1 MTIRLISALA
11 VLGAL
16 VLAGCTAPVGGPWPR
31 EGVVSPGSA
40 NPPVQVVQ
48 ADALRLTIESER
60 RLYVVGE
67 PVYLTLRLTNTTAR
81 PQRLFGSLDPS
92 DGAVDIIVTG
102 PDGRGRD
109 FGPLGEGDNAAGI
122 FVDLAPGETIGD
134 IVPVFFGG
142 TGWTF
147 TEPGRHVVS
156 AIFQSPD
163 GQGRFQRAPEATI
176 AIDVQASDAGSA
188 LIRGNEDVAT
198 EAGKFLTWQSGD
210 HLVQGQEALSTL
222 AARAPDSPI
231 ASYAHAAFA
240 RSFSEPF
247 ANYLTRQ
254 VRPADCRQ
262 ALRSLALV
270 DDSRIVDNV
279 RFQLAI
285 VEARCAANGNDINTA
300 VRRVE
305 DARNIAGNR
314 PEFRGLLNRLRP
326 LQEYLGGVE

>member
-1 MTIRLISALA
+1 MTFRHIPALAAIAALA
-11 VLGAL
+11 VA
-16 VLAGCTAPVGGPWPR
+16 ACTAPVGGPWPR
-31 EGVVSPGSA
+31 EGVVSPSSA
-40 NPPVQVVQ
+40 NRPVQVVQ
-48 ADALRLTIESER
+48 ADALRLSVDSER

-67 PVYLTLRLTNTTAR
+67 PVYVTLRLSNSGAR
-81 PQRLFGSLDPS
+81 SQRVIGSLDPS
-92 DGAVDIIVTG
+92 DGAVDIYVTG
-102 PDGRGRD
+102 PDGRRRD
-109 FGPLGEGDNAAGI
+109 FVPLTEADNGEGI
-122 FVDLAPGETIGD
+122 FVDLAPGETIGG
-134 IVPVFFGG
+134 IVPVFYGG

-147 TEPGRHVVS
+147 TEPGAYAVT
-156 AIFQSPD
+156 ATFQSPD
-163 GQGRFQRAPEATI
+163 GQGRFQESAAPALTVEIRESAAGAGLI
-176 AIDVQASDAGSA
+176 GGDQA
-188 LIRGNEDVAT
+188 VAS

-210 HLVQGQEALSTL
+210 HLGRGQEALRTL
-222 AARAPDSPI
+222 ASRTPDSPI
-231 ASYAHAAFA
+231 AAYAHAAFA
-240 RSFSEPF
+240 RSFGEPF
-247 ANYLTRQ
+247 ANYRTQQ